1 MLAVVSLA
9 VVAVSCS
16 GRTPTP
22 SERAHAIEAQVWS
35 PYCPGRLLIDCTTN
49 QARGLRT
56 QIQQRVDR
64 GDDPNEIIAWVRDE
78 FGDEAIARPSA
89 TGAGLVIWLVPLALF
104 LVGLVVVVRVLRRA
118 KKVDGTSTD
127 VASA

>member
-1 MLAVVSLA
+1 MFAVLSLV

-35 PYCPGRLLIDCTTN
+35 PYCPGRLLIDCTTT
-49 QARGLRT
+49 QARDLRT

-64 GDDPNEIIAWVRDE
+64 GDDPDEIIAWVRDE
-78 FGDEAIARPSA
+78 FGTEAIAQPST
-89 TGAGLVIWLVPLALF
+89 TGAGIIVWLIPLALF
-104 LVGLVVVVRVLRRA
+104 LGGLLVVVRVVRHARTTPA
-118 KKVDGTSTD
+118 D
-127 VASA
+127 V